1 MEGGLTMAYGAIN
14 PMGATQYMGAGGM
27 GGGGAGGMGAGGVSA
42 LPPPA
47 MKEEEV
53 MQFIVEN
60 VNNVLSRSYSLVD
73 FDALQGPRLLQV
85 IADVFTTLSAQ
96 LLINFDEMPFDQSV
110 QQLTDFLLK
119 TLGYKPP
126 PLVAGNFQQSI
137 ANAETTV
144 VYPMM
149 YWLLKNMGMHRKRV
163 YLARFLQRVE
173 IPEDLR
179 MQDEGVRDLYQHYDG
194 LRNDF
199 ISTHKRVDALKEAH
213 ADPAEARRKIG
224 VLEQERD
231 RLNTLISLAQ
241 KKLSQVPNKDALMA
255 SCKTLRA
262 EQEEAS
268 KLAERRVEQQQAL
281 ISAERRGTE
290 MSNRLQ
296 NVRRDMH
303 DGRVDS
309 IVRRLRDEIQTN
321 KMKLQEQIPKELNE
335 KRAENAALTKL
346 LSEPLD
352 FQSLHNEMAQLDKE
366 CHQLQVQVAERQ
378 RPGEDGSSVVSV
390 KQQVQRVVKKKQD
403 ILAELGNLQADHER
417 IQTEIREK
425 DMTIAQFRDSKVLKG
440 EDFRKYSNQVRG
452 KTAATKTMKTRLA
465 DLRAEW
471 GVLSYTEK
479 TVQDTF
485 EGLRIEIEDIESR
498 MGIRGYSRTAEE
510 LSQVNAQ
517 KNNAEQAKGRTLEE
531 LSKVVQDFTIS
542 IRERRTKLAPQI
554 NELRTVRQQANEV
567 EQEWEE
573 KKSQYDYQEGM
584 LMQDVSKI
592 DTEVNQLL
600 EETRANEALFHRL
613 NAQVLLLDTQVMRA
627 GEEREFASGSKKLD
641 QQFQS
646 YSELLT
652 RTTEDHERRSKDLQ
666 RKRRDVEENHSLHV
680 QQVEW
685 FGTLRKILEG
695 KLSSVKSQNQQNAQ
709 QQNSVDKD
717 IQSLM
722 GNGGNRGGPGVDM
735 LVLGN
740 N

>member
-14 PMGATQYMGAGGM
+14 PMGATQYIGAGGGGGM
-27 GGGGAGGMGAGGVSA
+27 GGGMGGGVSA
-42 LPPPA
+42 QPPPA

-60 VNNVLSRSYSLVD
+60 VNQVLSRSYSLVD
-73 FDALQGPRLLQV
+73 FDALQGPKLLQT

-96 LLINFDEMPFDQSV
+96 LVLNFEEMPFDIAV

-126 PLVAGNFQQSI
+126 PLVAGNFMQSI

-149 YWLLKNMGMHRKRV
+149 YWLLKNMPMHRKRV

-173 IPEDLR
+173 IPDDLR
-179 MQDEGVRDLYQHYDG
+179 MQDEGVRDLYQHYDS

-213 ADPAEARRKIG
+213 ADPAEARRKIAA
-224 VLEQERD
+224 LEQERD
-231 RLNTLISLAQ
+231 RLSTYIAAAQ
-241 KKLSQVPNKDALMA
+241 KKLSQVPNKDALMSA
-255 SCKTLRA
+255 CKSLRA

-281 ISAERRGTE
+281 ISSERRGTE

-296 NVRRDMH
+296 NVRRDLH

-403 ILAELGNLQADHER
+403 ILAELGNLQGDHER

-479 TVQDTF
+479 TVGDTF
-485 EGLRIEIEDIESR
+485 ESLRQEIEDIESR

-600 EETRANEALFHRL
+600 DETRVNEALYHRL
-613 NAQVLLLDTQVMRA
+613 NAQVLLLDTQVQRA
-627 GEEREFASGSKKLD
+627 NDEREFASGSRKLD

-646 YSELLT
+646 YSDLLI
-652 RTTEDHERRSKDLQ
+652 RTTDDHERRSKDLQ

-685 FGTLRKILEG
+685 FATLRKILEG
-695 KLSSVKSQNQQNAQ
+695 KLMSVKSQNQQTAQ

-717 IQSLM
+717 IQNLM

>member
-1 MEGGLTMAYGAIN
+1 MAYGAIN

-27 GGGGAGGMGAGGVSA
+27 GGSGAGGMGGGGVSA
-42 LPPPA
+42 QPPPA
-47 MKEEEV
+47 MKEEEI

-60 VNNVLSRSYSLVD
+60 VNTILTRSYSLVD

-96 LLINFDEMPFDQSV
+96 LIINFDEMPFDQSV

-126 PLVAGNFQQSI
+126 PLVAGNFLQSI

-149 YWLLKNMGMHRKRV
+149 YWLLKNMAMHRKRV

-179 MQDEGVRDLYQHYDG
+179 MQDEGVRDLHQHYDG

-231 RLNTLISLAQ
+231 RLNTLITLAQ

-262 EQEEAS
+262 EQEEAA

-321 KMKLQEQIPKELNE
+321 KMKLEEQIPKELNE

-403 ILAELGNLQADHER
+403 ILAELANLQADHER

-425 DMTIAQFRDSKVLKG
+425 DMTISQFRDSKVLKG

-471 GVLSYTEK
+471 GVLSYTDK

-485 EGLRIEIEDIESR
+485 EGLRQEIEDIESR

-600 EETRANEALFHRL
+600 EETRVNEALFHRL
-613 NAQVLLLDTQVMRA
+613 NAQVLLLDTQVQRA

-646 YSELLT
+646 YSDLLT

-685 FGTLRKILEG
+685 FATLRKILEG
-695 KLSSVKSQNQQNAQ
+695 KLASVKSQNQQNAQ

>member
-1 MEGGLTMAYGAIN
+1 MAYGAIN
-14 PMGATQYMGAGGM
+14 PMGATQYMG
-27 GGGGAGGMGAGGVSA
+27 GGGAPGMGGVSA
-42 LPPPA
+42 QPPPA

-60 VNNVLSRSYSLVD
+60 VNQVLGRSYSLVD
-73 FDALQGPRLLQV
+73 FDALQGPKLLQA

-96 LLINFDEMPFDQSV
+96 VVINFEQMPFDQGV
-110 QQLTDFLLK
+110 QQLCDFLLK

-126 PLVAGNFQQSI
+126 PLVAGNFQQSV

-149 YWLLKNMGMHRKRV
+149 YWLLKNMPMHRKRV

-173 IPEDLR
+173 IPDDLR
-179 MQDEGVRDLYQHYDG
+179 MQDEGVRDLYQHYDS

-224 VLEQERD
+224 LLEQERD
-231 RLNTLISLAQ
+231 RLNTYIAAAQ

-281 ISAERRGTE
+281 ISSERRGTE

-366 CHQLQVQVAERQ
+366 CHQLQIQVAERQ

-403 ILAELGNLQADHER
+403 ILAELGNLQSDHER
-417 IQTEIREK
+417 IQAEIREK
-425 DMTIAQFRDSKVLKG
+425 DMSIAQFRDSKVLKG

-471 GVLSYTEK
+471 GVLSYTDK

-485 EGLRIEIEDIESR
+485 ESLRQEIEDIESR

-510 LSQVNAQ
+510 LSMVNAQ
-517 KNNAEQAKGRTLEE
+517 KNTAEQAKGRTLEE

-592 DTEVNQLL
+592 DTEVNHLL
-600 EETRANEALFHRL
+600 EETRVNEALFHRL
-613 NAQVLLLDTQVMRA
+613 NAQMVLLDVQSQRA
-627 GEEREFASGSKKLD
+627 AEEREFASGSKKLD
-641 QQFQS
+641 QQYQT
-646 YSELLT
+646 YGDLLT
-652 RTTEDHERRSKDLQ
+652 RTTDDHERRAKDLQ

-685 FGTLRKILEG
+685 FATLRKILEG
-695 KLSSVKSQNQQNAQ
+695 KLASVKSQNQQSAQ

-722 GNGGNRGGPGVDM
+722 GGNANRAGPGVDM